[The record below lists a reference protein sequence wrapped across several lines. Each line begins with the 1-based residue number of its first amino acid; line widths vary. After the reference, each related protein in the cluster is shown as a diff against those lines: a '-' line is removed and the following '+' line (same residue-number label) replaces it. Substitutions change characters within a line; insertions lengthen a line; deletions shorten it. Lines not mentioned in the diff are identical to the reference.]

1 MSTWPTTLYV
11 DKRQPVFSSAL
22 VAWGLARLVHGI
34 LDRPEMQTRVT
45 LSDQGSYFC
54 VAIPSQFALSEA
66 PYIRLLR
73 QIRTTKQY
81 EGLAD
86 DAFDYEELRQRER
99 DYFAARESLRKEGTS
114 LTQLPE
120 FSERRKQIEGL
131 RPRPEWQIITMINQ
145 MGALSVYND
154 VAAQWQSCKAIFPE
168 LLQVLLTAFSRTPN
182 CLDEAAKQWK
192 HLQDQYSLS
201 GEVSVSTSQTINP
214 DQGKGANRPKA
225 DALTIGKLSSF
236 WLLEVLKFAGSFEAA
251 AHYIVRGSKDSKT
264 RDRKTYVALP
274 RELELSTHRKIF
286 DEFRV
291 QLWPT
296 TAVKLDILATLRYC
310 QVFIQQWEAAQST
323 VTFHPRPNDYVVG
336 FATAYYKDLGNAVAA
351 FNLAQ
356 MALPQWRPELED
368 VMAARK
374 LREVL
379 DEYINVLSQLDERH
393 GEEEEM
399 LHAFREFLSSR
410 DPSMRAFFDFTGSY
424 AVYLIQRLIR
434 QPQLPTRQLT
444 TTNLEVIVM
453 STDTIRPKKPM
464 RLIVQSLGFQHV
476 AEAIRRS
483 TVIPQRLKSK
493 GERTYEVRYGLAD
506 ELRRHA
512 RYPDKFLQVLSDF
525 VQSYNQEN
533 ARIYEREHR
542 QLRKDVTADDLE
554 QVIALMDEYDA
565 TTVAHLLIAFGYARD
580 PKDRQDQPTAIADT
594 NDDESPAEDQ

>member
-22 VAWGLARLVHGI
+22 IAWGLARLVHNI
-34 LDRPEMQTRVT
+34 LEQLGMQERVT
-45 LSDQGSYFC
+45 LSDQGSCFC
-54 VAIPSQFALSEA
+54 IAIPSQFDLSEVL
-66 PYIRLLR
+66 YIRLLR
-73 QIRTTKQY
+73 QIRTAKQY

-86 DAFDYEELRQRER
+86 DAFDYEKLRQRER
-99 DYFAARESLRKEGTS
+99 DYFAAIESLRKEGKS
-114 LTQLPE
+114 LAKLPE
-120 FSERRKQIEGL
+120 SSERRKQIEGL

-145 MGALSVYND
+145 MGALSVYNE
-154 VAAQWQSCKAIFPE
+154 VAGQWQSCKAVFPE

-182 CLDEAAKQWK
+182 CQDEATKQWK
-192 HLQDQYSLS
+192 DLQDQHSLA
-201 GEVSVSTSQTINP
+201 GKVNVTASQTIDP

-225 DALTIGKLSSF
+225 DALTIGNLTSF
-236 WLLEVLKFAGSFEAA
+236 WLLEALKFAGSFEAA
-251 AHYIVRGSKDSKT
+251 AHYVVRGSKD
-264 RDRKTYVALP
+264 RKTYIALP

-286 DEFRV
+286 DDFRV

-296 TAVKLDILATLRYC
+296 TAIKLDVLATLRYC
-310 QVFIQQWEAAQST
+310 QVFIEQWEAAQST
-323 VTFHPRPNDYVVG
+323 ARFRPRPNDYVVG
-336 FATAYYKDLGNAVAA
+336 FAAAYYKDLGNAVAA

-368 VMAARK
+368 VMAARTLK
-374 LREVL
+374 EAF
-379 DEYINVLSQLDERH
+379 DEYIIVLSQLDERH

-399 LHAFREFLSSR
+399 LRDFREFLSSR
-410 DPSMRAFFDFTGSY
+410 DPTMRAFFDFTGGY
-424 AVYLIQRLIR
+424 AVYLMQRLIR
-434 QPQLPTRQLT
+434 QPQVPARQLT
-444 TTNLEVIVM
+444 TKNLEVIVM
-453 STDTIRPKKPM
+453 STDTLRPHKPM
-464 RLIVQSLGFQHV
+464 RLIVKNLGFQHV
-476 AEAIRRS
+476 AESIRRS

-533 ARIYEREHR
+533 ARIYERERR
-542 QLRKDVTADDLE
+542 QLRKDVTVDDLE

-580 PKDRQDQPTAIADT
+580 AKERQDQPALIPDADV
-594 NDDESPAEDQ
+594 NESPVEDQ

>member
-1 MSTWPTTLYV
+1 MSLWPTTLYV
-11 DKRQPVFSSAL
+11 DKRQLVFSSAL
-22 VAWGLARLVHGI
+22 VAWGLARLVHDI
-34 LDRPEMQTRVT
+34 LDRPEMQARVT

-54 VAIPSQFALSEA
+54 IAIPSQFALSEA

-73 QIRTTKQY
+73 QIRTAKHY

-86 DAFDYEELRQRER
+86 DAFDYEVFRQRER
-99 DYFAARESLRKEGTS
+99 DYFAALENLRKDGTS
-114 LTQLPE
+114 LTQLPDS
-120 FSERRKQIEGL
+120 SERRRQIEGL

-154 VAAQWQSCKAIFPE
+154 VAGQWQCCKAVFPE

-192 HLQDQYSLS
+192 HLQDQHSLP
-201 GEVSVSTSQTINP
+201 GKVNVTASQTIDP

-225 DALTIGKLSSF
+225 DVLSIGNLTSF
-236 WLLEVLKFAGSFEAA
+236 WLLEALKFAGCFEAA
-251 AHYIVRGSKDSKT
+251 AHYVVRGSKD
-264 RDRKTYVALP
+264 RKTYIALP
-274 RELELSTHRKIF
+274 HELELSTHRKIF

-296 TAVKLDILATLRYC
+296 TAVKLDVLATLRYC
-310 QVFIQQWEAAQST
+310 QVFIQKWEEVQTTA
-323 VTFHPRPNDYVVG
+323 TFHPRPNDYIVG

-356 MALPQWRPELED
+356 MALPQWSPELED
-368 VMAARK
+368 VMTARK
-374 LREVL
+374 LREAL

-399 LHAFREFLSSR
+399 LRAFREFLSSR

-424 AVYLIQRLIR
+424 AVYLMQRLIR

-464 RLIVQSLGFQHV
+464 KLVVQSLGFQHV

-512 RYPDKFLQVLSDF
+512 RYPNKFLQELSDF

-554 QVIALMDEYDA
+554 QVITLMDEYDA

-580 PKDRQDQPTAIADT
+580 PKDRQDQPTTIADT
-594 NDDESPAEDQ
+594 NDNEPSVEDQ